1 MEAITLD
8 EAIEKLE
15 ALAVEHYEKGGTYNR
30 KYAAVTAQLAA
41 WLADYRVL
49 RRGNVSA
56 SEKSLQSDRAG
67 VPETD

>member
-8 EAIEKLE
+8 EAIGMLE
-15 ALAVEHYEKGGTYNR
+15 TLAKDHFEKGGEYNR

-49 RRGNVSA
+49 RRGYVSA
-56 SEKSLQSDRAG
+56 SEESVQSDRTG
-67 VPETD
+67 VSETD

>member
-15 ALAVEHYEKGGTYNR
+15 ALAMDHYEKGGTYNR
-30 KYAAVTAQLAA
+30 KYAAVTAQLAL
-41 WLADYRVL
+41 WLTDYRDI

-56 SEKSLQSDRAG
+56 SEKSVQSDRTG
-67 VPETD
+67 VTETD